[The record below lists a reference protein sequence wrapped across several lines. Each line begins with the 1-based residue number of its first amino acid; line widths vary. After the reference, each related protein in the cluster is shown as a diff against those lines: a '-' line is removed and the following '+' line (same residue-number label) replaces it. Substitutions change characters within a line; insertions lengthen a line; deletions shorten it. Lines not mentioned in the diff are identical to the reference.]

1 MARRARP
8 RRQGGATA
16 STTVRIIGGQWRGR
30 RLPVAVAD
38 GLRPTPDRVRETL
51 FNWLAPRIE
60 GARCLDLFTGTGALG
75 LEALSRGAAH
85 VQFVDRDRQAIDSL
99 RATLDTLGAH
109 ARATLVQADALNL
122 SLTALAPDIVF
133 IDPPFAAQLHAPA
146 LATIIAQLR
155 PNARIYLEYPAAQGD
170 EILAMLADRA
180 HVLRQK
186 RAGQVGY
193 CLAQPRP
200 ASEDDGASLI
210 S

>member
-1 MARRARP
+1 MARKPAR
-8 RRQGGATA
+8 RTSAGG
-16 STTVRIIGGQWRGR
+16 STTTSVRIIGGQWRGR
-30 RLPVAVAD
+30 RLPVTIAE

-60 GARCLDLFTGTGALG
+60 GARCVDLFAGTGALG

-85 VQFVDRDRQAIDSL
+85 VQFVDRDRQAIASL
-99 RATLDTLGAH
+99 RATLDTLHAG
-109 ARATLVQADALNL
+109 ARATLLQADAL
-122 SLTALAPDIVF
+122 STALPAPAPDIVF
-133 IDPPFAAQLHAPA
+133 IDPPFAAQLHAGA
-146 LATIIAQLR
+146 LAAVIAQLR

-193 CLAQPRP
+193 CLAQPCR
-200 ASEDDGASLI
+200 ASEDDGESLI

>member
-1 MARRARP
+1 MARRARQ
-8 RRQGGATA
+8 RRPSAAPA

-60 GARCLDLFTGTGALG
+60 GARCVDLFAGTGALG

-85 VQFVDRDRQAIDSL
+85 VQFVDRDRQAITAL
-99 RATLDTLGAH
+99 RTTLETLAAGE
-109 ARATLVQADALNL
+109 RATLVQADALTL
-122 SLTALAPDIVF
+122 TLTAPAPDIVF
-133 IDPPFAAQLHAPA
+133 IDPPFAAQLHAGA
-146 LATIIAQLR
+146 LAAVIAQLR

-193 CLAQPRP
+193 CLAQPRA
-200 ASEDDGASLI
+200 ASEDDGASSI